1 MKYNILIKYINGF
14 PSVNDGEHISMERL
28 SLICD
33 LLGRV
38 NVGDGYIHIYGGAYA
53 HASAIALESI
63 LCEAGYSVC
72 RISDAYGFDVR
83 QSVYI
88 NRETPSI
95 DDYTNVLTYIRSI
108 VKKHSDVQF
117 LREEIVFAFSLYM
130 SKLMGCRYVILEC
143 TTSVG
148 DTLSAICSKYNYA
161 IVSKIYESISP
172 EMLDAR
178 CKSIGRVTRGVVT
191 GNNSFYRYFSDRCQR
206 SGIRLSIHRSFDFV
220 SESNRSRIINYGGKE
235 YKIKSSSD
243 MLCDATISAIELVE
257 IMKSQGAK
265 IPPSKMVDGISSMSC
280 AGFFEI
286 MSSSPLIVADT
297 SSCGGEVNLVL
308 TKLSAALDKGGAKK
322 LSVCAESEELGNMA
336 KSFESDIE
344 ISVMDTYGDDATEQK
359 KYSRIAKMIIEE
371 GKSSSVLLI
380 GSCEYI
386 AGVKSAFVLMMNKL

>member
-14 PSVNDGEHISMERL
+14 PSVNDGERISMERL

-117 LREEIVFAFSLYM
+117 LREELVFAFSLYM
-130 SKLMGCRYVILEC
+130 SKLMGSKYVILEC

-148 DTLSAICSKYNYA
+148 DSLSAICSKYNYA
-161 IVSKIYESISP
+161 IISKMYENIS
-172 EMLDAR
+172 EELLDER
-178 CKSIGRVTRGVVT
+178 CKSIDRVTRGVVT

-206 SGIRLSIHRSFDFV
+206 SGIRLSIHRSFDII
-220 SESNRSRIINYGGKE
+220 SESNRSRTINYVGKE

-265 IPPSKMVDGISSMSC
+265 ISPTEMVDGIGSMSC
-280 AGFFEI
+280 TGFFEI
-286 MSSSPLIVADT
+286 MSSSPLIVADI
-297 SSCGGEVNLVL
+297 SSCGGETNLIL
-308 TKLSAALDKGGAKK
+308 TKLGVALEKSGASK
-322 LSVCAESEELGNMA
+322 LSILAESEELANMA

-344 ISVMDTYGDDATEQK
+344 MSVMDICVDDTDKK
-359 KYSRIAKMIIEE
+359 KYSRIAKAIIDE
-371 GKSSSVLLI
+371 GKTSPVLVI

-386 AGVKSAFVLMMNKL
+386 CGVKSAFVLMMNKL